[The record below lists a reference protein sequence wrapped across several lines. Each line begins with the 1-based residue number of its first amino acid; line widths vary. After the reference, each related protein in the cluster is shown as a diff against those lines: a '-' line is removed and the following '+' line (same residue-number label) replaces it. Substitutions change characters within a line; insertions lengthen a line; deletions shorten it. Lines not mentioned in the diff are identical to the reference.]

1 MGRPIRPSADEAEAL
16 ISLARLRVE
25 ALRVGLE
32 ELVQLRHEIR
42 MGPVGLKSSQEVR
55 LKRLQPRSVL
65 NAQEGVIFIPRLRD
79 LVPRLMWFL
88 REMWADES

>member
-1 MGRPIRPSADEAEAL
+1 GPLPPEAEAL

-32 ELVQLRHEIR
+32 ELVQLRHEAR
-42 MGPVGLKSSQEVR
+42 MSPVDLKSSQEVR

-65 NAQEGVIFIPRLRD
+65 NAQEGVIFIPAPLD
-79 LVPRLMWFL
+79 LVPGLIGFL
-88 REMWADES
+88 REMWGPST